1 MRLNTDITSTAAAV
15 HEWVK
20 NIPPGTIFFLQDI
33 QVEGSDAA
41 IRKIAA
47 QLVKEKV
54 IMRIAKGIY
63 VYPKKDPLLGTL
75 KPSLEDVANAIAR
88 RDNIRLQPTSAL
100 ALNKL
105 GLSTQIPMKQ
115 VYYTDG
121 TQRIIA
127 IGKGTIM
134 FKQRS
139 PRRVAQKS
147 YLVALV
153 IAAIEELRMDGL
165 TVEIKEKLKDTLAQ
179 EEKKAIQEDVLT
191 APAWVRTIIKEL
203 IKEHK

>member
-1 MRLNTDITSTAAAV
+1 MRLNTDITSNAAAV

-20 NIPPGTIFFLQDI
+20 SIPPGTIFFLQDI

-41 IRKIAA
+41 IRKITA

-54 IMRIAKGIY
+54 IIRMAKGIY

-75 KPSLEDVANAIAR
+75 KPSLEDIANAIAR
-88 RDNIRLQPTSAL
+88 RDKLRLQPTSAL

-115 VYYTDG
+115 VYFIDG
-121 TQRIIA
+121 TQRTIA

-153 IAAIEELRMDGL
+153 IAAIEELGIDGL
-165 TVEIKEKLKDTLAQ
+165 TKEIKEKLKKTLAQ
-179 EEKKAIQEDVLT
+179 EEKKTILEDALT
-191 APAWVRTIIKEL
+191 APVWVRTIIKDL
-203 IKEHK
+203 VKEHK

>member
-127 IGKGTIM
+127 IGKGSIM

-153 IAAIEELRMDGL
+153 IAAIEELGMDGL

-179 EEKKAIQEDVLT
+179 VEKKAIQEDVLT
-191 APAWVRTIIKEL
+191 APTWVRTIIKEL

>member
-1 MRLNTDITSTAAAV
+1 MRLNTDINSTAAAV

-20 NIPPGTIFFLQDI
+20 SIPQGTIFFLQDI

-41 IRKIAA
+41 IRKIAV

-75 KPSLEDVANAIAR
+75 KPSLEEVANAIAR

-121 TQRIIA
+121 TQRIIT
-127 IGKGTIM
+127 IGKGSII

-139 PRRVAQKS
+139 PRRVAQKN

-153 IAAIEELRMDGL
+153 IAAIEELGMDGL
-165 TVEIKEKLKDTLAQ
+165 TVEIKEKLKNTLAQ
-179 EEKKAIQEDVLT
+179 VENKAIQEDVLT
-191 APAWVRTIIKEL
+191 APVWLRTIIKEL
-203 IKEHK
+203 IKERK

>member
-15 HEWVK
+15 HEWVSS
-20 NIPPGTIFFLQDI
+20 IPPGTIFFLQDI
-33 QVEGSDAA
+33 TVRGSDGAMRKA
-41 IRKIAA
+41 IG

-54 IMRIAKGIY
+54 ITRIAKGIY
-63 VYPKKDPLLGTL
+63 VYPKKDPLLGIL
-75 KPSLEDVANAIAR
+75 KPSLEEVAAAIAR

-121 TQRIIA
+121 TQRVIA
-127 IGKGTIM
+127 IGKGTIT

-139 PRRVAQKS
+139 PRKVAQKS

-153 IAAIEELRMDGL
+153 IAALEELGAGGVTD
-165 TVEIKEKLKDTLAQ
+165 EIKKKLKNTLAV
-179 EEKKAIQEDVLT
+179 EDKNTILEDALT
-191 APAWVRTIIKEL
+191 APAWIRNIIKEL
-203 IKEHK
+203 IKDHK